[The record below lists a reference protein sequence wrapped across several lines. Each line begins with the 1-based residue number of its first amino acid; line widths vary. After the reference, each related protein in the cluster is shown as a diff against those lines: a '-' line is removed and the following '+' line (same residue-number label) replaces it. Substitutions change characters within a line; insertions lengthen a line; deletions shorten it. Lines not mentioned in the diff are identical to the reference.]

1 MPIYYGAPNVA
12 DWLPN
17 ELSAISIDEYSSAKD
32 LAEHLLYLHKN
43 EGEYLAH
50 LQHKP
55 SVNSNKLS
63 LITNNNLID
72 MMLERSWGVS
82 DEAQLDKGNFV
93 QVFECL
99 VCARVAQNVKMTKI
113 GFGKMPYD
121 ANEDHYGCPSPHEDF
136 RGTLSKAKHNWWQR
150 HWNQAYYESEV
161 LLEFV
166 NKKMYNYSRSDFY
179 DRVLELI
186 REDNVKLFNNNDD
199 Q

>member
-32 LAEHLLYLHKN
+32 LAEHLIYLHKN

-55 SVNSNKLS
+55 SVNLNKLS

-99 VCARVAQNVKMTKI
+99 VCARVAQNVKMTNI

-136 RGTLSKAKHNWWQR
+136 RGTLSKARVTFIIKDQ
-150 HWNQAYYESEV
+150 
-161 LLEFV
+161 EFH
-166 NKKMYNYSRSDFY
+166 F
-179 DRVLELI
+179 
-186 REDNVKLFNNNDD
+186 
-199 Q
+199 